1 MQLSEE
7 QRYKIVQFIID
18 LYKNE
23 MIANN
28 GEFTERAKQKQ
39 EDFGSSRFKYC
50 VAGDVPIGRY
60 IEENNMTE
68 LLKCTSSLWTLYDK
82 DRCAWNWLFLLLTDT
97 YINNDAKFEEVLAL
111 NRKLYGI
118 EKTKTSLEKAADL
131 LDDSDEFEDI

>member
-18 LYKNE
+18 LYKNG

-28 GEFTERAKQKQ
+28 GEFTELAKQKQ

-60 IEENNMTE
+60 IEENNMSE
-68 LLKCTSSLWTLYDK
+68 LLKRTSSLWTLYDK

-97 YINNDAKFEEVLAL
+97 YINNDAKFEEVLNL
-111 NRKLYGI
+111 NREMYGL
-118 EKTKTSLEKAADL
+118 KNKTSLEKAADL